1 MDVHHPEM
9 QVLSRGP
16 CPRVARGS
24 KALSCLDTVS
34 RLDCDIAKVHI
45 GTLHLASIRA
55 AVFNG
60 YTLASGRVGIAVYRN
75 DLSAVFRGQHRIAFA
90 SYVKPLVHLLL
101 FFVHRVLTHSES
113 GSDKEELLAF
123 HRKRIGFCLFF
134 LLERIAFQT
143 ELLALRGHFLHDL
156 TVVFVQAVLLD
167 DLLQSP
173 GIVAPGR
180 VTSFGYT
187 FRPSFV
193 VIGTEIETFRV
204 AAVLLKE
211 PRMVFIGVSYV
222 IIAAEFLVRL
232 VIRIQAVPAA
242 FRNP

>member
-1 MDVHHPEM
+1 M
-9 QVLSRGP
+9 
-16 CPRVARGS
+16 
-24 KALSCLDTVS
+24 
-34 RLDCDIAKVHI
+34 
-45 GTLHLASIRA
+45 
-55 AVFNG
+55 
-60 YTLASGRVGIAVYRN
+60 
-75 DLSAVFRGQHRIAFA
+75 
-90 SYVKPLVHLLL
+90 
-101 FFVHRVLTHSES
+101 
-113 GSDKEELLAF
+113 
-123 HRKRIGFCLFF
+123 
-134 LLERIAFQT
+134 
-143 ELLALRGHFLHDL
+143 
-156 TVVFVQAVLLD
+156 VVFVQAVLLD

-180 VTSFGYT
+180 VTGFGYT
-187 FRPSFV
+187 FRPSLV

>member
-1 MDVHHPEM
+1 MNRLLPF
-9 QVLSRGP
+9 LSPGE
-16 CPRVARGS
+16 
-24 KALSCLDTVS
+24 
-34 RLDCDIAKVHI
+34 DCFPD
-45 GTLHLASIRA
+45 R
-55 AVFNG
+55 
-60 YTLASGRVGIAVYRN
+60 
-75 DLSAVFRGQHRIAFA
+75 
-90 SYVKPLVHLLL
+90 
-101 FFVHRVLTHSES
+101 
-113 GSDKEELLAF
+113 
-123 HRKRIGFCLFF
+123 
-134 LLERIAFQT
+134 
-143 ELLALRGHFLHDL
+143 RGHFLHDL

-180 VTSFGYT
+180 VTGFGYT
-187 FRPSFV
+187 FRPSLV